1 MSISKY
7 GFFKK
12 IGVFN
17 AYKLKNAYL
26 YLVGVRGIPWY
37 FVVDVLSPAGDP
49 LRIASVQKTGRVRDL
64 KTGQF
69 FTPYP
74 AHFRAFRRVRHTC
87 KNALFYKSEML
98 KSRNKAFRLHRRSAC
113 RAHSRSTA
121 IVAGSDRRQ
130 APSPALRGLRSPA

>member
-1 MSISKY
+1 MSKY

-69 FTPYP
+69 FTPYH

-87 KNALFYKSEML
+87 KMHFFTRAKCLKVAIKLFGFIGVQHVERIAVAL
-98 KSRNKAFRLHRRSAC
+98 
-113 RAHSRSTA
+113 
-121 IVAGSDRRQ
+121 Q
-130 APSPALRGLRSPA
+130 